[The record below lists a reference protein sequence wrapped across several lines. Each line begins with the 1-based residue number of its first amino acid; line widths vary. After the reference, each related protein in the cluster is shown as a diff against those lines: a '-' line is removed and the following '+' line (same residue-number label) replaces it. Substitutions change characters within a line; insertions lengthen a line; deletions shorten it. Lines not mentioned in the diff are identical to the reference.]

1 MHAIIFYI
9 FVLKHFNETNESILY
24 IYTKYLSKKYE
35 RNLKISFD
43 NLQNGGACDHN
54 PDSVQ
59 RITGSPIKTNPSLQ
73 KYWTVLPT
81 R

>member
-1 MHAIIFYI
+1 M
-9 FVLKHFNETNESILY
+9 K
-24 IYTKYLSKKYE
+24 
-35 RNLKISFD
+35 SFD
-43 NLQNGGACDHN
+43 DLQNGGACDHN